1 MILLEVVTKYKRT
14 RRNEWIILYET
25 IIFVKNNPGAP
36 KTRLMY
42 AVNLNFTGLKQAID
56 KLVKEGLI
64 EMKMGKQNSEMYI
77 TDKGCQAIKLGK
89 EFLTL
94 LGY

>member
-1 MILLEVVTKYKRT
+1 MEVVTKYKRT

-42 AVNLNFTGLKQAID
+42 AVNLSFAMLEQVID
-56 KLVKEGLI
+56 RLAKEGLI
-64 EMKMGKQNSEMYI
+64 EIKRGERNSEMYI
-77 TDKGCQAIKLGK
+77 TDKGYQAIKLGK